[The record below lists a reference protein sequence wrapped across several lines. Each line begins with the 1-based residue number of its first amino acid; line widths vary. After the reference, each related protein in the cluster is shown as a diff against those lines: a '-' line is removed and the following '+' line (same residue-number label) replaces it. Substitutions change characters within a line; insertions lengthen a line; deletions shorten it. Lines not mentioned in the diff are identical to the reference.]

1 MTTNMTTI
9 SFSSVLKRAGKS
21 AETILSAVDIIDDGI
36 GIATNYMSRIKE
48 EQLKE
53 AEQKAVEFDNQL
65 ALRKGSAMNEF
76 IASSYQI
83 GAKSRQI
90 QSLPEYQENMEAFN
104 NLIK

>member
-1 MTTNMTTI
+1 MTTNV

-21 AETILSAVDIIDDGI
+21 VETVLSAVDIIDDGI
-36 GIATNYMSRIKE
+36 AIATNYMHRIKE

-53 AEQKAVEFDNQL
+53 AEQLEVEFTNQL
-65 ALRKGSAMNEF
+65 ALRKAAAVNEYK
-76 IASSYQI
+76 AVSYQI

-90 QSLPEYQENMEAFN
+90 QSLPEYQENIEAFN